1 MSDNHD
7 AAELE
12 ALAANP
18 RTDWDVLH
26 WIAENHPSLR
36 PTIAANPGTYQELVD
51 ALGALGDPDIDYA
64 IALRHRGRDVSSA
77 TAATNPLTG
86 MYDTATH
93 TIPAYQP
100 QPGDAEPYYTNLDYD
115 QHDQQAPAQAGS
127 ASAAGP
133 GDGLDNA
140 GLDPDPDTDP
150 VPYVPP
156 AAAAGPP
163 RPAEHDAPV
172 ESAAPAEPSAAP
184 EPPAPE
190 PPAPVPPAPEPAA
203 EPAASEPAAAAPL
216 AAPAAAP
223 HPVREQAE
231 RRRAPLGLIAA
242 AILGVVAVGAIVAVL
257 ITLLGGDDETPVAE
271 PPASPTDEPTEEA
284 PAEDDEEEVDPD
296 EAEEAEPAEPD
307 AQENLEQVRAEVASL
322 PEESACQTDEDSGVV
337 AQFVAAGTDAGDFP
351 GDEDADLLEDTFA
364 QLQSECSSTH
374 AASVFT
380 AARGG
385 TAYPDEAP
393 EGAQAAMDS
402 VGTDWVDRVAGL
414 RGADTM
420 SGFTAQDGNVECEF
434 DEGVVC
440 TVYNTNPQQCEI
452 GATYRMTVD
461 GVELDCDAQLD
472 ADDRD
477 TLSVDDS
484 ATDGFLVCTEMSD
497 RVSCY
502 NTVELFGFEMSST
515 GNYPY

>member
-26 WIAENHPSLR
+26 WIAENHPTLR

-51 ALGALGDPDIDYA
+51 ALGTLGDPDIDYA

-77 TAATNPLTG
+77 TAATNPLAG

-115 QHDQQAPAQAGS
+115 QQTPADAPEADADPAIS
-127 ASAAGP
+127 PEA
-133 GDGLDNA
+133 DLDT
-140 GLDPDPDTDP
+140 GPDTDP
-150 VPYVPP
+150 VPYVPSP
-156 AAAAGPP
+156 AAEEPP
-163 RPAEHDAPV
+163 RADEPPSPETSAPQPVAGAPAPEPLAP
-172 ESAAPAEPSAAP
+172 EPPEPAPYPGPAEPSDP
-184 EPPAPE
+184 QP
-190 PPAPVPPAPEPAA
+190 PVPATA
-203 EPAASEPAAAAPL
+203 PAAAAPL
-216 AAPAAAP
+216 AAPAA
-223 HPVREQAE
+223 HPRPEHEDSE

-242 AILGVVAVGAIVAVL
+242 AILGVVAVGAVIAAL
-257 ITLLGGDDETPVAE
+257 ITFLGGDEETPVAE
-271 PPASPTDEPTEEA
+271 PPAGPTEEA
-284 PAEDDEEEVDPD
+284 PAEEEDEEESEPTE
-296 EAEEAEPAEPD
+296 EAEETEPAEPD
-307 AQENLEQVRAEVASL
+307 PEQNLEEVRAEVASL
-322 PEESACQTDEDSGVV
+322 PEESACQADEDSGVV
-337 AQFVAAGTDAGDFP
+337 AAFVAAGTDTDDFP
-351 GDEDADLLEDTFA
+351 GGEDADLLEETFS

-380 AARGG
+380 AARSG

-402 VGTDWVDRVAGL
+402 VGTEWVDRAAGL
-414 RGADTM
+414 RGAETM
-420 SGFTAQDGNVECEF
+420 SGFTAQGGNVECEF
-434 DEGVVC
+434 DDGVVC
-440 TVYNTNPQQCEI
+440 TVYNTNPQQCDT
-452 GATYRMTVD
+452 GATYRMTLD
-461 GVELDCDAQLD
+461 GVELDCDAELD
-472 ADDRD
+472 AEDRD